1 MSEETFRILARSEP
15 PDDELIAALA
25 RRDLGALE
33 VLYDR
38 YGKLA
43 FSLAYRILGDRG
55 SAEDA
60 VQDGF
65 LSIWRQ
71 AQSYRRER
79 GSAKT
84 WLMAVVRNR
93 SIDKLRSHAASG
105 AAVPLEELPDD
116 VDAAPGVWQQVW
128 AGMRGETVRDAL
140 DRLPVEQKKSIEL
153 AYFSGYSQS
162 EIAEL
167 MGVPLGTV
175 KGRMRIGLQ
184 KLKALLERPELG
196 VTGA

>member
-105 AAVPLEELPDD
+105 ATVPLEELPDD
-116 VDAAPGVWQQVW
+116 VDTAPGVWQQVW